1 MKDKSLSVNVHG
13 TVYAICKTNTVNKYE
28 KQITVTQCAGQ
39 IIFNQYARQ
48 SLSINMQDK
57 SLSLNVH
64 GTVRYRIRY
73 RYAICKK
80 NTVNKF

>member
-1 MKDKSLSVNVHG
+1 MKDKSVSQCAIVHG

-57 SLSLNVH
+57 SV
-64 GTVRYRIRY
+64 I
-73 RYAICKK
+73 
-80 NTVNKF
+80 